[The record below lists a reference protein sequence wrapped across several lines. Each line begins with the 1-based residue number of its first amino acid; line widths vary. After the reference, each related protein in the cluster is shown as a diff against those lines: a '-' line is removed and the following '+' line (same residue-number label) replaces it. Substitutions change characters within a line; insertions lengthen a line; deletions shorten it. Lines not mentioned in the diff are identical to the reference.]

1 MLASQIAHVRAERD
15 ILAIADN
22 PWVVRMYYSF
32 QDSQNLYLVMEYLP
46 GVLPLPS
53 TPTVHCASRSC
64 AQSFYESQL
73 PFGNYLVRGVPS

>member
-1 MLASQIAHVRAERD
+1 MCVVNEQKIKFEVALCGCSQIAHVRAERD

-46 GVLPLPS
+46 GAS
-53 TPTVHCASRSC
+53 TRLRCPCAAR
-64 AQSFYESQL
+64 F
-73 PFGNYLVRGVPS
+73 